1 MPLTPYRASPTQQ
14 YAAQTSMDPSQSPV
28 GKLRGNLQAMWD
40 RGLDPM
46 QVEQQYQ
53 AGVQQQEAMAEQSG
67 QVFNPL
73 RKDSINTSYSSAIP
87 SMRNNLMKLSQP
99 KLQQPRFAL
108 PNTRAQY

>member
-14 YAAQTSMDPSQSPV
+14 FAAQTSMDPSQSPV
-28 GKLRGNLQAMWD
+28 GKLRGNLSELYR
-40 RGLDPM
+40 RGIDPM

-53 AGVQQQEAMAEQSG
+53 AGAQQQKAIAEDSG
-67 QVFNPL
+67 EVWNPL
-73 RKDSINTSYSSAIP
+73 KQGTLGASYSSAIP